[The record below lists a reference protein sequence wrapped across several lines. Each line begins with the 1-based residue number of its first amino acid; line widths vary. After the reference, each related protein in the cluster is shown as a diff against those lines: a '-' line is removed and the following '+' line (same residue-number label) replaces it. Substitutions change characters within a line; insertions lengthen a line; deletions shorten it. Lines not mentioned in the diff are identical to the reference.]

1 MKEHKHFNMR
11 RLLTVVLMLALI
23 LSTAATGYAADL
35 TESVCENPDPGKV
48 IKTDWT
54 NFRGNQYAQCGNQEP
69 GTDQGVRSGAAVGDQ
84 IRHRLRCDRQS
95 ALRSW

>member
-54 NFRGNQYAQCGNQEP
+54 NFRIM
-69 GTDQGVRSGAAVGDQ
+69 R
-84 IRHRLRCDRQS
+84 
-95 ALRSW
+95 